1 MKGQCHIESS
11 EKKMILTGFIARCIR
26 MGISSFICTT
36 YPHTFPTII
45 GLHRYPMVT
54 HPNVGAGGS

>member
-1 MKGQCHIESS
+1 MKGQCHNESS
-11 EKKMILTGFIARCIR
+11 EKMILTGLIARSIR

-45 GLHRYPMVT
+45 LLHRYPMVT
-54 HPNVGAGGS
+54 LPNVGAGGS